1 MQWRF
6 PPSTKACVEINRNRN
21 VLTLM
26 RGAGLTPSLAGG
38 LSNACFDGIK
48 LGAPDND
55 WKDSLMDHTTN
66 LDLPYI
72 APAQAQKHVT
82 HNEALRALDALV
94 QLSVRSRRFAAP
106 PQEPVEGDRYVVA
119 SGASVP
125 WAGRNGQIAAW
136 QDGAWTFFQPQEGW
150 HAFVVDEHRFVV
162 FARESWREVA
172 GDTNPVEAVGINM
185 VAGEDNRLA
194 VRSPASLFDHVG
206 GSHQMKINKADDTQA
221 ASLLFQSNY
230 EGRAEMGTM
239 WGHEFR
245 IKTSADGVQWQ
256 DVMVADNSTGAARF
270 PSGIAHAAT
279 GKRQSGL
286 ILLPEAPGGTAIFE
300 PRSQGTGA
308 AKLASISADIV
319 TFTTDAA
326 GEFFSPAM
334 RGRSMVRI
342 WNVTKT
348 PAQPAFAKW
357 DSAANQLQVSNAG
370 AVAAW
375 SAGDTI
381 QLGDPLSSLIAVDVS
396 PLMQDLLGIA
406 FKQDALLLDAG
417 NGGSITLACSDPS
430 PASACNLVHFK
441 IDETRSFSVLG
452 IYG

>member
-1 MQWRF
+1 MHVLHSECRVVSIGPKHLAGLLSRAFPRWRF
-6 PPSTKACVEINRNRN
+6 IQQFF
-21 VLTLM
+21 
-26 RGAGLTPSLAGG
+26 G
-38 LSNACFDGIK
+38 GIK
-48 LGAPDND
+48 LGAPDSD
-55 WKDSLMDHTTN
+55 WKDSLMDQTTN
-66 LDLPYI
+66 LNLPYI

-94 QLSVRSRRFAAP
+94 QLSVRSRRVAAP

-119 SGASVP
+119 PEASAP
-125 WAGRNGQIAAW
+125 WAGRNGQIASW
-136 QDGAWTFFQPQEGW
+136 QDGTWAFFQPQEGW
-150 HAFVVDEHRFVV
+150 HAFVIDEHRFVV
-162 FARESWREVA
+162 FDRASWREVA
-172 GDTNPVEAVGINM
+172 GGTNPVEAVGINM

-239 WGHEFR
+239 WGREFR
-245 IKTSADGVQWQ
+245 IKTSADGVQWH
-256 DVMVADNSTGAARF
+256 DVMVADSSTGAARF
-270 PSGIAHAAT
+270 PSGIIHAAT

-286 ILLPEAPGGTAIFE
+286 MLLPGAPMGTAIFQ

-308 AKLASISADIV
+308 AKLASIGADIV
-319 TFTTDAA
+319 TFTTNAA

-348 PAQPAFAKW
+348 PAQSAFAKW
-357 DSAANQLQVSNAG
+357 DSAANQLQVSSAG
-370 AVAAW
+370 DVAAW

-381 QLGDPLSSLIAVDVS
+381 QLGDPLASLIAVDVS
-396 PLMQDLLGIA
+396 PVMQNILGSA
-406 FKQDALLLDAG
+406 FGQDALLLDTGDGG
-417 NGGSITLACSDPS
+417 NITLACSDPS
-430 PASACNLVHFK
+430 PASACNLVYFK
-441 IDETRSFSVLG
+441 IDETRTFSVIG
-452 IYG
+452 FYG

>member
-21 VLTLM
+21 ALTLT

-136 QDGAWTFFQPQEGW
+136 QDGAWAFFQPQEGW

-162 FARESWREVA
+162 FDRESWREVA
-172 GDTNPVEAVGINM
+172 GDTNPVEVVGINM

-348 PAQPAFAKW
+348 PAQPAFARW

-370 AVAAW
+370 DVAAW

-396 PLMQDLLGIA
+396 PLMQDLLGSA
-406 FKQDALLLDAG
+406 FGQDALLLDAG